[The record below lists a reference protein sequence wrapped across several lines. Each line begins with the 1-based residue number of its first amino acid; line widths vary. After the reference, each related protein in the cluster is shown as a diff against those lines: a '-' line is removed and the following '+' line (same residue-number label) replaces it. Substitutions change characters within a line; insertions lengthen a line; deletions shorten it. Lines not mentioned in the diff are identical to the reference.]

1 MKQETIT
8 RAVKV
13 INRSIKYYQRK
24 LTYQLEQMA
33 EAMFDNGNLDVTNF
47 SDYESNIQKYEI
59 ILADLATIKRA
70 IKNNKTSVR
79 IFGTYDSRSFIYGET
94 VKVLK
99 EARFD
104 YDGGFTGETWL
115 FAIDELEEF

>member
-47 SDYESNIQKYEI
+47 SDYESNIQKYE
-59 ILADLATIKRA
+59 
-70 IKNNKTSVR
+70 
-79 IFGTYDSRSFIYGET
+79 SF
-94 VKVLK
+94 
-99 EARFD
+99 
-104 YDGGFTGETWL
+104 
-115 FAIDELEEF
+115 